1 MDTKKLDILQD
12 VYFDCLQDRD
22 EEKGV
27 IQDNLNRIQ
36 EINTFLFSMDDNS
49 YFDVFSPR
57 NEESVSKEKMETLH
71 KEKLRL
77 EEENKFHH
85 NKVVRLDKQIGQLQ
99 LLIDNFNIDKDNFF
113 DIVDIQEKERCRI
126 ANDIHDSTVQNL
138 THLVHAIELSSMYID
153 RDIISAKLEL
163 ESCRMKLQSVINE
176 MRDVIFDLRPMS
188 FDDLGFKEC
197 IENFISN
204 LKLQFRNFDIKY
216 DICDLKED
224 DFNIKSGRAFNLVLL
239 TIYRIIKEAVINA
252 LKHSNADYIFLK
264 TSVEDNKCIIYIEDN
279 GKGFINNNDKENK
292 HFGIVIMEERINLL
306 NGSLM
311 IDTEPECGTKI
322 KVEIPLKYRE
332 VRL

>member
-1 MDTKKLDILQD
+1 MDTKKLDILQA
-12 VYFDCLQDRD
+12 VYFDCIQDRD
-22 EEKGV
+22 EEKQI
-27 IQDNLNRIQ
+27 IQNNLSRIQ
-36 EINTFLFSMDDNS
+36 EINTFLFSMDDKS
-49 YFDVFSPR
+49 DFDFFSPR
-57 NEESVSKEKMETLH
+57 NEESVSREKMEGFQ

-77 EEENKFHH
+77 EDDNSFHY
-85 NKVVRLDKQIGQLQ
+85 NKVCRLDRQIGQLQ

-153 RDIISAKLEL
+153 KDIISAKLEL

-176 MRDVIFDLRPMS
+176 MRDIIFDLRPMS

-197 IENFISN
+197 IENFVSN

-216 DICDLKED
+216 DICDLEED

-239 TIYRIIKEAVINA
+239 TIYRIIREAVINA

-264 TSVEDNKCIIYIEDN
+264 TAKENGKCIICIEDN
-279 GKGFINNNDKENK
+279 GKGFKNNNKENN

-306 NGSLM
+306 NGSLL
-311 IDTEPECGTKI
+311 IETEPECGTKI
-322 KVEIPLKYRE
+322 KVEIPLKYGE
-332 VRL
+332 VKL